1 MPILS
6 EKERLL
12 RKIQACSFALVE
24 ANLYLDSHP
33 TCRDGL
39 AYFARHKAEKE
50 KLIAQYN
57 EKYGPLTITQ
67 NNSSKKW
74 EWVTSPFP
82 WERSVTKWQYEK
94 KRNTPLRSLTLIL
107 LWLRSLSRSLVALT
121 ASLVQRFAIS
131 ISVTQPPVVK
141 CRQYSTISA
150 QKNLPTSK

>member
-12 RKIQACSFALVE
+12 RKIQSI
-24 ANLYLDSHP
+24 LYLDSHP
-33 TCRDGL
+33 SCRDGL
-39 AYFARHKAEKE
+39 AFFARHKAEKE

-82 WERSVTKWQYEK
+82 W
-94 KRNTPLRSLTLIL
+94 
-107 LWLRSLSRSLVALT
+107 
-121 ASLVQRFAIS
+121 
-131 ISVTQPPVVK
+131 
-141 CRQYSTISA
+141 
-150 QKNLPTSK
+150 

>member
-57 EKYGPLTITQ
+57 
-67 NNSSKKW
+67 SSKKW

-82 WERSVTKWQYEK
+82 WERSVD
-94 KRNTPLRSLTLIL
+94 
-107 LWLRSLSRSLVALT
+107 
-121 ASLVQRFAIS
+121 
-131 ISVTQPPVVK
+131 
-141 CRQYSTISA
+141 
-150 QKNLPTSK
+150 

>member
-57 EKYGPLTITQ
+57 DDHAEQFVQEMGMGNIT
-67 NNSSKKW
+67 
-74 EWVTSPFP
+74 F
-82 WERSVTKWQYEK
+82 SVGKE
-94 KRNTPLRSLTLIL
+94 
-107 LWLRSLSRSLVALT
+107 
-121 ASLVQRFAIS
+121 
-131 ISVTQPPVVK
+131 
-141 CRQYSTISA
+141 C
-150 QKNLPTSK
+150 

>member
-6 EKERLL
+6 ENERLL
-12 RKIQACSFALVE
+12 RKIQSCSFALVE

-82 WERSVTKWQYEK
+82 WERSVD
-94 KRNTPLRSLTLIL
+94 
-107 LWLRSLSRSLVALT
+107 
-121 ASLVQRFAIS
+121 
-131 ISVTQPPVVK
+131 
-141 CRQYSTISA
+141 
-150 QKNLPTSK
+150 

>member
-50 KLIAQYN
+50 KLVAEYN
-57 EKYGPLTITQ
+57 EKYGPLTFTQ

-82 WERSVTKWQYEK
+82 WERSVD
-94 KRNTPLRSLTLIL
+94 
-107 LWLRSLSRSLVALT
+107 
-121 ASLVQRFAIS
+121 
-131 ISVTQPPVVK
+131 
-141 CRQYSTISA
+141 
-150 QKNLPTSK
+150 